1 MNRGD
6 DKKYSQ
12 SATVFMKNKSQSSF
26 FFHFH
31 NSRRKKS
38 FQIKT
43 VKQCIN
49 EAVILERERKKK
61 RSAPEINVTAND
73 ILLTHN
79 NQQHKDVVPCHQ
91 HAPRTKKHTTQQE
104 TDVFKVDDPF
114 SEYFGHTGHCRD
126 YAVGPN
132 GISKDIDDTS

>member
-12 SATVFMKNKSQSSF
+12 SATVFMKNKSQSV

-38 FQIKT
+38 FKIKT

-49 EAVILERERKKK
+49 EAVI
-61 RSAPEINVTAND
+61 
-73 ILLTHN
+73 
-79 NQQHKDVVPCHQ
+79 
-91 HAPRTKKHTTQQE
+91 
-104 TDVFKVDDPF
+104 
-114 SEYFGHTGHCRD
+114 
-126 YAVGPN
+126 
-132 GISKDIDDTS
+132 